1 MQAAAAATWARHVP
15 FASPISPPPLKPYV
29 LLASPA
35 AAGRRSSIAPSAGGV
50 MPSAAAAAGGAVT
63 ARRPGGRAGTGP
75 RPQPGC
81 MTAPAKAPSSRTFA
95 RQRQQLSQQLYDQW
109 NAQVFDGALPAVPLV
124 WNPRLTATAGQVVD
138 DGSLNRLKASRQERI
153 PVRLELSTK
162 VLDCEARLR
171 TTLAHEMCHVAAWA
185 ASKEYAQHHGPAFWA
200 WARRVEARLPGI
212 KVTTCHSY
220 EVHAPF
226 RWQCANNSCG
236 KQYHRHKRS
245 IDPAKHVCSRCSGR
259 LLYLGKFSRDGKLV
273 GSAAAGAAT
282 PGATPGGNAFSQF
295 VKSHFAQTKRELPAG
310 TPHKELMS
318 RLAADY
324 KQHKESVQKQQQ
336 QQQQQA
342 SPQAAQQLELQP
354 VCQQQQQLDEG
365 LVGQSQ
371 LEVVELSD
379 SEDEAGSGSRQQQQ
393 PQHDGQE
400 RLTDQEE
407 MGGLLSFLQRLDLAS
422 TE

>member
-1 MQAAAAATWARHVP
+1 MP
-15 FASPISPPPLKPYV
+15 FASPISPPPLKPHV
-29 LLASPA
+29 LPTSPA
-35 AAGRRSSIAPSAGGV
+35 AAGRRSSIAPGQVVDDGSLN
-50 MPSAAAAAGGAVT
+50 
-63 ARRPGGRAGTGP
+63 RL
-75 RPQPGC
+75 
-81 MTAPAKAPSSRTFA
+81 KASRD
-95 RQRQQLSQQLYDQW
+95 L
-109 NAQVFDGALPAVPLV
+109 VFDGALPAVPLV

-162 VLDCEARLR
+162 VLDCEAWLRTTLAHEASALQLVLECEARLRTTLAHFMFVMPHVLDCEARLRTTLAHFMFVMPHVLDCEARLR

-185 ASKEYAQHHGPAFWA
+185 VSKEYAQHHGPAFWA

-273 GSAAAGAAT
+273 GSTAAGAAT

-324 KQHKESVQKQQQ
+324 KLHKESVQK

-342 SPQAAQQLELQP
+342 SPQAAQQLDLQP
-354 VCQQQQQLDEG
+354 VWQQQQLDEA
-365 LVGQSQ
+365 LLGQSQ

-379 SEDEAGSGSRQQQQ
+379 SEDEAGSGSRQQEQQ
-393 PQHDGQE
+393 QHDGQE
-400 RLTDQEE
+400 RLTDQEDV
-407 MGGLLSFLQRLDLAS
+407 GGLLSFLQRLDLAS